1 MKKRLSFILIY
12 LCLLSLLTLGAGEL
26 LLVDKAARPS
36 ETENRMLQ
44 GFPEFSRASVSSGAF
59 MDGVE
64 GFLSDGFF
72 FRKEAAEAYDRVMG
86 LFSRPADGP
95 ETGVVAEEQ
104 LWEGNTA
111 EALPDDPGGEEG
123 TVLPYEAPVSAPE
136 GAELTDAQ
144 LWLVDVNGEREVL
157 FTYPASALASFAEI
171 LNRCR
176 ALLPEDGHVF
186 FANPQVA
193 AVANNVI
200 RDPHYTGWGSDLEE
214 VLQPLTDDG
223 VVIVDCTDVL
233 TPHMEDMR
241 LYPAEDYH
249 WHSAAASLV
258 VDEMIR
264 AQGVAPAQFD
274 QYRYYLS
281 NKHNGVAYS
290 VQALAGMRYG
300 RDTIEIMAPI
310 SPAKSFL
317 LTHLTQREK
326 AVFTYFEG
334 GYVGFLGGH
343 KGPWRLFEGG
353 FHTGRSALVIGDCF
367 TPPMIPYMVP
377 YYDVIISTDVRDNFY
392 SAEEAGASIAQYIET
407 YGVDDIYVV
416 YSTNSR
422 FTGEALQSRLLGY
435 LFDEP

>member
-12 LCLLSLLTLGAGEL
+12 LCLLTLLTLGAGEL

-36 ETENRMLQ
+36 EAENRMLQ

-72 FRKEAAEAYDRVMG
+72 FRKEAAGAYDRVMG
-86 LFSRPADGP
+86 LFALPAVGP

-111 EALPDDPGGEEG
+111 DALPDGPAGEDG
-123 TVLPYEAPVSAPE
+123 AVLPVMPAASVPE
-136 GAELTDAQ
+136 GAELRDAQ
-144 LWLVDVNGEREVL
+144 LWLVNGKGEREVL

-171 LNRCR
+171 LNSYR

-193 AVANNVI
+193 AVANNVFS
-200 RDPHYTGWGSDLEE
+200 DPRYTGWGSDLEE
-214 VLQPLTDDG
+214 VLQPLTDEG
-223 VVIVDCTDVL
+223 VFIVDCTDVL
-233 TPHMEDMR
+233 SPHMDNPH

-249 WHSAAASLV
+249 WHSGAASLV
-258 VDEMIR
+258 ADEMIR
-264 AQGVAPAQFD
+264 AQGLASAGFD

-281 NKHNGVAYS
+281 HKHNGVTYS
-290 VQALAGMRYG
+290 AQTLAGMRYG
-300 RDTIEIMAPI
+300 RDIIEIMAPI
-310 SPAKSFL
+310 SPAKSYI
-317 LTHLTQREK
+317 LTHLDHREN
-326 AVFTYFEG
+326 AVFTYYEG

-392 SAEEAGASIAQYIET
+392 SSQQAGASIARYIET

-422 FTGEALQSRLLGY
+422 FTGEALQSRLIGY

>member
-1 MKKRLSFILIY
+1 MKKRLTFILIY

-26 LLVDKAARPS
+26 LLTDKAERPS
-36 ETENRMLQ
+36 ETENRMLAA
-44 GFPEFSRASVSSGAF
+44 FPEFTRESVAAGTF
-59 MDGVE
+59 MAGFE
-64 GFLSDGFF
+64 SFLSDGFF
-72 FRKEAAEAYDRVMG
+72 FRKEAAGAYDRVMG
-86 LFSRPADGP
+86 LFAAPDDGP
-95 ETGVVAEEQ
+95 DTGEVAEEQ

-111 EALPDDPGGEEG
+111 ETASPAAPSGEGETALPD
-123 TVLPYEAPVSAPE
+123 APAPAVPE
-136 GAELTDAQ
+136 GAELRDATLWLTDA
-144 LWLVDVNGEREVL
+144 DGEREIL
-157 FTYPASALASFAEI
+157 FTYPADALASFADI

-176 ALLPEDGHVF
+176 ALLPEDGMVF

-200 RDPHYTGWGSDLEE
+200 RNNKYTGWGSDLEE
-214 VLQPLTDDG
+214 VLQPLTDQG

-233 TPHMEDMR
+233 TPYMEDRR
-241 LYPAEDYH
+241 LYPVEDYH

-258 VDEMIR
+258 VDAMIR
-264 AQGVAPAQFD
+264 SQGIAPAEFD

-290 VQALAGMRYG
+290 VQTLANMRYG
-300 RDTIEIMAPI
+300 RDVIEIMAPL
-310 SPAKSFL
+310 SPAKSYM
-317 LTHLTQREK
+317 LTHLTRRET
-326 AVFTYFEG
+326 AVFTYHEG

-367 TPPMIPYMVP
+367 TPPMIPYLVP

-392 SAEEAGASIAQYIET
+392 SEEEAGACIAEYIEY
-407 YGVDDIYVV
+407 YGVDDVYVI

-422 FTGEALQSRLLGY
+422 FTGESLQSRLLEY
-435 LFDEP
+435 LTD